1 MDEPAITTAAVYI
14 MASRMHG
21 TLYIGV
27 TTDLIQRVVQHRE
40 GLKDGF
46 TKRYN
51 VKRLV
56 WYERHENVLAAINR
70 EKSLKKYKRE
80 WKVNLIERMNPHWHD
95 LFPSLTRE
103 EGPLAHPSS
112 PERPM

>member
-1 MDEPAITTAAVYI
+1 MDEAVTTAAVYM

-40 GLKDGF
+40 GLKEGF
-46 TKRYN
+46 TKTYD

-56 WYERHENVLAAINR
+56 WYERHENVAIAIKR

-95 LFPSLTRE
+95 LFPSLMRE
-103 EGPLAHPSS
+103 EGPLAHLSWR
-112 PERPM
+112 ERPM